1 MFRSLQ
7 QRERDIS
14 QRRYSQ
20 AAETSKFTAEGE
32 RHFPTHT
39 GCGVNVF
46 EVYSRGRETFPNGSG
61 ADRVRHRSLQ
71 QRERDIS
78 QLEER
83 LSNTSVKFT
92 AEGER
97 HFPTDFKGVVEYD
110 EVYSRGRETFPNLP
124 PVSRSPARSLQQ
136 RERDI
141 SQRIQMDWASVRKFT
156 AEGERHFPTQHR
168 YERGATEV
176 YSRGRETF
184 PNSTVANC
192 PMRGSLQQRERDISQ
207 LARQS
212 RANKGK
218 FTAEG
223 ETFPNDDLQ
232 RTVWRGSLQQRE
244 RDISQP
250 LPAMLAPTPK
260 FTAEGERHFP
270 T

>member
-78 QLEER
+78 QRCLVTR
-83 LSNTSVKFT
+83 SSRTKFT

-97 HFPTDFKGVVEYD
+97 HFPTCVLGVLYQT
-110 EVYSRGRETFPNLP
+110 EVYSRGRETFPNNKKVL
-124 PVSRSPARSLQQ
+124 RARFRSLQQ

-141 SQRIQMDWASVRKFT
+141 SQRLRARQQPGTKFT
-156 AEGERHFPTQHR
+156 AEGERHFPT
-168 YERGATEV
+168 
-176 YSRGRETF
+176 
-184 PNSTVANC
+184 
-192 PMRGSLQQRERDISQ
+192 
-207 LARQS
+207 
-212 RANKGK
+212 
-218 FTAEG
+218 
-223 ETFPNDDLQ
+223 
-232 RTVWRGSLQQRE
+232 
-244 RDISQP
+244 
-250 LPAMLAPTPK
+250 
-260 FTAEGERHFP
+260 
-270 T
+270 